1 MFAYVVRRLL
11 FMIPTL
17 LLLVFLVV
25 FMVRLIPGNVTT
37 LMLQD
42 GGANAGSRAA
52 LNHKLGL
59 DKSLPQTYT
68 EYIGHAA
75 EGDFGKSLWSGQP
88 VMNRI
93 TSRIPITFALMFEA
107 LLITV
112 IIAIPVGV
120 ISAVAQDSPLDHL
133 LRGGS
138 TVFLCVPAFV
148 IATMV
153 IILPAIW
160 FGWSPNLQI
169 KGLGKDFFGTLRQLL
184 LPAVIIA
191 LGSAAGLAR
200 LTRTQMLEVLHEDYV
215 RTARA
220 KGLSS
225 RIVVTRH
232 AMRNGI
238 IPVITTIGLIFGGAL
253 SGAVV
258 IEQIFAIPGMGQLLL
273 QSVNLRD
280 YPFIQAIVVLI
291 GLWVMLVNLIVD
303 ISYGLLDPKI
313 RLA

>member
-1 MFAYVVRRLL
+1 MVAYVIRRLL
-11 FMIPTL
+11 FMLPTL

-42 GGANAGSRAA
+42 GGADAGARAT

-59 DKSLPQTYT
+59 DKSLPQTYFD
-68 EYIGHAA
+68 YIGNAV
-75 EGDFGKSLWSGQP
+75 EGDFGRSLWSGQP
-88 VMNRI
+88 VMSRI
-93 TSRIPITFALMFEA
+93 ASRIPITTALMFES

-120 ISAVAQDSPLDHL
+120 ISAVTQDSPLDYL
-133 LRGGS
+133 LRGGA
-138 TVFLCVPAFV
+138 TLFLCVPSFV

-160 FGWSPNLQI
+160 LGWSPNLQI
-169 KGLGKDFFGTLRQLL
+169 KSLGSDFIGTLRQLF
-184 LPAVIIA
+184 LPASIIA

-200 LTRTQMLEVLHEDYV
+200 ITRTQMLEVLHEDYV

-225 RIVVTRH
+225 RVVIIRH

-238 IPVITTIGLIFGGAL
+238 IPVLTTIGLIFGGAL

-258 IEQIFAIPGMGQLLL
+258 LEQIFAIPGMGQLLL

-280 YPFIQAIVVLI
+280 FPYVQAIVVLI
-291 GLWVMLVNLIVD
+291 GVWVMLVNLIVD
-303 ISYGLLDPKI
+303 VSYGLLDPKI

>member
-1 MFAYVVRRLL
+1 MFAYIVRRLL
-11 FMIPTL
+11 FMVPTL
-17 LLLVFLVV
+17 LLLLFLVV

-42 GGANAGSRAA
+42 NGANAGSRAQ

-59 DKSLPQTYT
+59 DKSLAQTYV
-68 EYIGHAA
+68 EYVGHAV
-75 EGDFGKSLWSGQP
+75 EGDFGRSLWSGQP
-88 VMNRI
+88 VMGRVA
-93 TSRIPITFALMFEA
+93 SRIPITLALMLEA
-107 LLITV
+107 LVITV
-112 IIAIPVGV
+112 VIAIPVGV
-120 ISAVAQDSPLDHL
+120 LSAVAQDTPLDYL

-138 TVFLCVPAFV
+138 TLFLCVPVFV

-160 FGWSPNLQI
+160 WGWSPNLQI
-169 KGLGKDFFGTLRQLL
+169 TSLGRDFVGTLRQLL
-184 LPAVIIA
+184 LPAVIVG
-191 LGSAAGLAR
+191 LGSAASLAR
-200 LTRTQMLEVLHEDYV
+200 ITRTQMLEVLREDYV

-220 KGLSS
+220 KGLSGS
-225 RIVVTRH
+225 VVVLRH
-232 AMRNGI
+232 ALRNGI
-238 IPVITTIGLIFGGAL
+238 IPVITTIGLIFGSAL

-280 YPFIQAIVVLI
+280 YPFVQAIVVLI
-291 GLWVMLVNLIVD
+291 GVWVMLVNLVVD
-303 ISYGLLDPKI
+303 VSYGLIDPKI